1 MKGNSMS
8 AEANVGVVGLAAMGG
23 SLARNLAHHGN
34 KVAVFNR
41 TYARTEKLMNEH
53 GGEGEFYPAKTLEE
67 FVDSL
72 VKPRTAIIMVKAGE
86 PTDAMINALAD
97 LMEPGDIIVD
107 AGNAYFPDTI
117 RREKEISARGL
128 HFVGCGVSGGE
139 EGALLG
145 PSMMPGGSEE
155 SWKTLK
161 PIFESIAAKAE
172 GEPCVTHIGLNG
184 AGHFVKMVHNGIE
197 YSDMQL
203 IAESYDLMRRGL
215 GMTPAEIGDVFEE
228 WNKTEL
234 DSYLIEITAEV
245 LHQVDKKTGKPLVD
259 LIVDHA
265 GMKGTGT
272 WTVQTALSL
281 AVPVTG
287 IAEAVFARGLSSEAD
302 LREEAQKQGFAGPD
316 GKLNL
321 NDDEKKAFIE
331 DIRQA
336 LYASKIVA
344 YAQASTRS
352 PPPPRNTAGTS
363 TSPPWHASGVAA
375 ASSARSSSTAF
386 PKRSNPAR
394 PTCHCCSPR
403 TSRTPS
409 KTPRSPGATW
419 SPRPPS
425 TVCRPRRSPRRC
437 PTSTACVPSVCRPPS
452 SRASATTSAPTP
464 TSAWTSR
471 ARSTPC
477 GPSRAAKR
485 SKPDL
490 FLASVS
496 GRICQRSCDVFHCKT
511 SGICILLSCDIVVPL
526 H

>member
-197 YSDMQL
+197 YAEMQI
-203 IAESYDLMRRGL
+203 IAETYSILKNCNRLDNDSISEIFANWNLGDLKG
-215 GMTPAEIGDVFEE
+215 
-228 WNKTEL
+228 
-234 DSYLIEITAEV
+234 YLTEITAKV
-245 LHQVDKKTGKPLVD
+245 LMAKDSQGAY
-259 LIVDHA
+259 IVDDILDVA
-265 GMKGTGT
+265 AQKGTGK
-272 WTVQTALSL
+272 WTVMSALDEGVPL
-281 AVPVTG
+281 GIITDAVYARFMSADVDSRAQASEIYSEDLG
-287 IAEAVFARGLSSEAD
+287 DAESHAINVEL
-302 LREEAQKQGFAGPD
+302 LREAMFAA
-316 GKLNL
+316 KLL
-321 NDDEKKAFIE
+321 
-331 DIRQA
+331 
-336 LYASKIVA
+336 A
-344 YAQASTRS
+344 YAQGFSLMRAASEKYGWNLDFAGIAKIWRNGCIIRS
-352 PPPPRNTAGTS
+352 DFLNNIALAYEKGNPRNMIFAPYFQSRVRLLVPSLRRACAFCALEGVPAPCLS
-363 TSPPWHASGVAA
+363 SALSYFDSLRQISSPANLVQGLRDFFGAHTYERVDKPRGEFFHTDWEAA
-375 ASSARSSSTAF
+375 AAEGAKISAREK
-386 PKRSNPAR
+386 PE
-394 PTCHCCSPR
+394 
-403 TSRTPS
+403 
-409 KTPRSPGATW
+409 GAVW
-419 SPRPPS
+419 KIRQ
-425 TVCRPRRSPRRC
+425 VRY
-437 PTSTACVPSVCRPPS
+437 
-452 SRASATTSAPTP
+452 
-464 TSAWTSR
+464 W
-471 ARSTPC
+471 
-477 GPSRAAKR
+477 
-485 SKPDL
+485 
-490 FLASVS
+490 
-496 GRICQRSCDVFHCKT
+496 
-511 SGICILLSCDIVVPL
+511 
-526 H
+526 

>member
-197 YSDMQL
+197 YGMMQAFGEGFATMVKSDLVEDPAAVMSSWRDGSVVQSWL
-203 IAESYDLMRRGL
+203 LDLLAIAFKSDPTLKSMPPVANESGEAKWMIEAALEL
-215 GMTPAEIGDVFEE
+215 GVPTPA
-228 WNKTEL
+228 
-234 DSYLIEITAEV
+234 TA
-245 LHQVDKKTGKPLVD
+245 
-259 LIVDHA
+259 A
-265 GMKGTGT
+265 
-272 WTVQTALSL
+272 
-281 AVPVTG
+281 
-287 IAEAVFARGLSSEAD
+287 
-302 LREEAQKQGFAGPD
+302 
-316 GKLNL
+316 
-321 NDDEKKAFIE
+321 
-331 DIRQA
+331 A
-336 LYASKIVA
+336 LYAR
-344 YAQASTRS
+344 Q
-352 PPPPRNTAGTS
+352 
-363 TSPPWHASGVAA
+363 
-375 ASSARSSSTAF
+375 
-386 PKRSNPAR
+386 
-394 PTCHCCSPR
+394 
-403 TSRTPS
+403 TSRG
-409 KTPRSPGATW
+409 GADDIL
-419 SPRPPS
+419 RVVS
-425 TVCRPRRSPRRC
+425 TM
-437 PTSTACVPSVCRPPS
+437 
-452 SRASATTSAPTP
+452 RAQFGGHVTKIDEIAT
-464 TSAWTSR
+464 
-471 ARSTPC
+471 
-477 GPSRAAKR
+477 
-485 SKPDL
+485 
-490 FLASVS
+490 
-496 GRICQRSCDVFHCKT
+496 H
-511 SGICILLSCDIVVPL
+511 
-526 H
+526 

>member
-53 GGEGEFYPAKTLEE
+53 GTEGEFFPAKTLEE

-72 VKPRTAIIMVKAGE
+72 SKPRTAIIMVKAGE

-344 YAQASTRS
+344 YAQGFNEIT
-352 PPPPRNTAGTS
+352 TAAKEYGWDIDLAAVACIWRGGCIIRAKFLNRIS
-363 TSPPWHASGVAA
+363 EAFESGEANV
-375 ASSARSSSTAF
+375 SLLF
-386 PKRSNPAR
+386 
-394 PTCHCCSPR
+394 R

-409 KTPRSPGATW
+409 KTPRSPGVTW
-419 SPRPPS
+419 WPKPPS

-437 PTSTACVPSVCRPPS
+437 PTSTACVPSVCRPPL
-452 SRASATTSAPTP
+452 SRASVTTSAPTP
-464 TSAWTSR
+464 TSVWTSR

-511 SGICILLSCDIVVPL
+511 SGICILLSCDIAVPL

>member
-1 MKGNSMS
+1 MS

-41 TYARTEKLMNEH
+41 SYGRTEKLMNEH
-53 GGEGEFYPAKTLEE
+53 GTEGEFYPAKTLEE

-228 WNKTEL
+228 
-234 DSYLIEITAEV
+234 
-245 LHQVDKKTGKPLVD
+245 
-259 LIVDHA
+259 
-265 GMKGTGT
+265 
-272 WTVQTALSL
+272 
-281 AVPVTG
+281 
-287 IAEAVFARGLSSEAD
+287 
-302 LREEAQKQGFAGPD
+302 
-316 GKLNL
+316 
-321 NDDEKKAFIE
+321 
-331 DIRQA
+331 
-336 LYASKIVA
+336 
-344 YAQASTRS
+344 
-352 PPPPRNTAGTS
+352 
-363 TSPPWHASGVAA
+363 
-375 ASSARSSSTAF
+375 
-386 PKRSNPAR
+386 
-394 PTCHCCSPR
+394 
-403 TSRTPS
+403 
-409 KTPRSPGATW
+409 
-419 SPRPPS
+419 
-425 TVCRPRRSPRRC
+425 
-437 PTSTACVPSVCRPPS
+437 
-452 SRASATTSAPTP
+452 
-464 TSAWTSR
+464 
-471 ARSTPC
+471 
-477 GPSRAAKR
+477 
-485 SKPDL
+485 
-490 FLASVS
+490 
-496 GRICQRSCDVFHCKT
+496 
-511 SGICILLSCDIVVPL
+511 
-526 H
+526 

>member
-53 GGEGEFYPAKTLEE
+53 GTEGEFFPAKTLEE

-72 VKPRTAIIMVKAGE
+72 SKPRTAIIMVKAGE

-265 GMKGTGT
+265 GMKAPAPGPCRPHCPSPCRSPASPKPCSPAACPPKPTC
-272 WTVQTALSL
+272 VRKPRSRLRRPRRQ
-281 AVPVTG
+281 VEPQ
-287 IAEAVFARGLSSEAD
+287 RR
-302 LREEAQKQGFAGPD
+302 REEG
-316 GKLNL
+316 L
-321 NDDEKKAFIE
+321 IE

-409 KTPRSPGATW
+409 KTPRSPGVTW
-419 SPRPPS
+419 WPKPPS
-425 TVCRPRRSPRRC
+425 TVCRPRRR
-437 PTSTACVPSVCRPPS
+437 
-452 SRASATTSAPTP
+452 
-464 TSAWTSR
+464 
-471 ARSTPC
+471 
-477 GPSRAAKR
+477 
-485 SKPDL
+485 
-490 FLASVS
+490 
-496 GRICQRSCDVFHCKT
+496 
-511 SGICILLSCDIVVPL
+511 ILLSYFDGLRSKRLPAALIQGQRDYFGAHTYQRVDQPGAFHTL
-526 H
+526 WAEPGREEIEA

>member
-321 NDDEKKAFIE
+321 NDDE
-331 DIRQA
+331 
-336 LYASKIVA
+336 
-344 YAQASTRS
+344 
-352 PPPPRNTAGTS
+352 
-363 TSPPWHASGVAA
+363 
-375 ASSARSSSTAF
+375 
-386 PKRSNPAR
+386 
-394 PTCHCCSPR
+394 
-403 TSRTPS
+403 
-409 KTPRSPGATW
+409 
-419 SPRPPS
+419 
-425 TVCRPRRSPRRC
+425 
-437 PTSTACVPSVCRPPS
+437 
-452 SRASATTSAPTP
+452 
-464 TSAWTSR
+464 
-471 ARSTPC
+471 
-477 GPSRAAKR
+477 
-485 SKPDL
+485 
-490 FLASVS
+490 
-496 GRICQRSCDVFHCKT
+496 
-511 SGICILLSCDIVVPL
+511 
-526 H
+526 